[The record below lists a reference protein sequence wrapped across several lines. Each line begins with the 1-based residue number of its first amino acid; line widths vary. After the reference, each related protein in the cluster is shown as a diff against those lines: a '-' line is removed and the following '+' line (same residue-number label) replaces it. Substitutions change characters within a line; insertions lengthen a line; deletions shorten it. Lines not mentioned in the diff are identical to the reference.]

1 MMLEIDPKTTPTKDF
16 HQFML
21 GAVAPR
27 PIAWASTM
35 GADGSVN
42 LAPYSFFNAFSSNPP
57 ILIFSSNRRVAN
69 NTTKDTLR
77 NIEET
82 MEVVINVV
90 PYELVQQMT
99 VSSIEF
105 EYGVNEFEKAG
116 VTPLKSL
123 KIKPLRIAESPI
135 QMECKVTEIIKLGTE
150 GGAGNLFV
158 CEVVLMHISE
168 KVLDT
173 NNRIDPDKLDLMGRM
188 GRAFYVRSS
197 GDAVKTIVQGQTSGG
212 VGFDNLPNFI
222 KNSNVFTGNNL
233 GQLAGLPTLPT
244 TAEVLLILE
253 KEPALKQILEFD
265 DPKLVFQQMAKEALD
280 NGNLEYGA
288 KLAMLSAI

>member
-1 MMLEIDPKTTPTKDF
+1 MLEIDPKTTSTKDL

-35 GADGSVN
+35 GADGSIN

-90 PYELVQQMT
+90 PYELVQQMA

-105 EYGVNEFEKAG
+105 DYGVSEFEKAG
-116 VTPLKSL
+116 VTPLKSM

-135 QMECKVTEIIKLGTE
+135 QMECKVTEIIKLGAE

-158 CEVVLMHISE
+158 CEVVMMHISE
-168 KVLDT
+168 KVMDA

-188 GRAFYVRSS
+188 GRAFYVRAS
-197 GDAVKTIVQGQTSGG
+197 GEAVKTIVQGQTSGG
-212 VGFDNLPNFI
+212 VGFDNLPAFI

-233 GQLAGLPTLPT
+233 GQLAGLSTLPT
-244 TAEVLLILE
+244 AAEVLLILD
-253 KEPALKQILEFD
+253 KEPTLKQVLDFTN
-265 DPKLVFQQMAKEALD
+265 PKEVFQQMSKEALD
-280 NGNLEYGA
+280 NGNVEYGA